1 MALCALVILAMAMT
15 IGVFVANRNHGVP
28 VDESESAG
36 EQTYVTGPEISS
48 IVDASLRKCVAA
60 AVGDAD
66 AGSNRVRDVRTVSDL
81 VFPVLAS
88 EHSDSCDDLSDVRS
102 LEGIQRFTGL
112 QNLDIS
118 SLTALED
125 GAPIAELHQLQ
136 QLNLAETQISNV
148 DFLDGLTHLSQVAL
162 PASACD
168 ISVLADDE
176 SLQSVSVG
184 CTTADISVLD
194 GRGLQLVVPDGFPRR
209 QIEHSA
215 QSGNTVTVMNA
226 DGSMDIYQR
235 SGDGI
240 KETHM

>member
-162 PASACD
+162 PAAACD
-168 ISVLADDE
+168 ISVLAGAE

-184 CTTADISVLD
+184 CATADISVLD
-194 GRGLQLVVPDGFPRR
+194 GRGLQLVVPDGFPRD

-235 SGDGI
+235 SGDGV